1 MAYAIDHGESC
12 LCRNARPTRWALLG
26 AVGLIFLASC
36 RGPASPDRSQP
47 GFAAPAGDWAH
58 GANVATTRAGW
69 NGPHHNSLGA
79 AAGPLCP
86 LPDDQPLPHPMQ
98 PCSPWR
104 PAGLPCPWPQDEY
117 ICDGG
122 DGEIRTGVMAD
133 WEVRGLEVEDTVAH
147 FDTVDGRTLVEPS
160 NRVCIYAPRFAS
172 VRQVVNVVAH
182 ERHDQ
187 AGGTQATLRPSLGRE
202 NLPVVS
208 SRQNLQPLGQIAARP
223 PVNLQSR
230 QGDGVVSDALVVR
243 AFQDAFLPYEDLAIL
258 RCGQADASQA
268 AMLAKGAAAAMAW
281 TVEQSAQ
288 ALVDNQG
295 VVELVRDDQAQ
306 EVFTYKSDV
315 GSPKLRVLKVAS
327 TATAAPGETVDFTIR
342 FDNVGTQV
350 IGNVTILDS
359 LSPRLEF
366 VHDSAQCSREAKFF
380 TESNSSGSLVV
391 RCELAE
397 PLKPNEG
404 GVIRFSCRVR

>member
-1 MAYAIDHGESC
+1 MGTVCPVAGE
-12 LCRNARPTRWALLG
+12 P
-26 AVGLIFLASC
+26 
-36 RGPASPDRSQP
+36 
-47 GFAAPAGDWAH
+47 
-58 GANVATTRAGW
+58 
-69 NGPHHNSLGA
+69 
-79 AAGPLCP
+79 
-86 LPDDQPLPHPMQ
+86 QPLPNPMQ

-117 ICDGG
+117 LCDGG
-122 DGEIRTGVMAD
+122 DGEIRTAVKAD
-133 WEVRGLEVEDTVAH
+133 WEVLGLEAEDTVAH

-172 VRQVVNVVAH
+172 VRHVVNVVAH

-187 AGGTQATLRPSLGRE
+187 AGGTQAALRPSLGRE
-202 NLPVVS
+202 NLPVAS

-243 AFQDAFLPYEDLAIL
+243 AFQDAFLPYEDFAII
-258 RCGQADASQA
+258 RCGQTDASQV

-281 TVEQSAQ
+281 TVDQSAQ
-288 ALVDNQG
+288 ALVDNLG
-295 VVELVRDDQAQ
+295 VVELVRDEQAQ
-306 EVFTYKSDV
+306 EIFTYKSDI

-380 TESNSSGSLVV
+380 TESNTSGSLVV